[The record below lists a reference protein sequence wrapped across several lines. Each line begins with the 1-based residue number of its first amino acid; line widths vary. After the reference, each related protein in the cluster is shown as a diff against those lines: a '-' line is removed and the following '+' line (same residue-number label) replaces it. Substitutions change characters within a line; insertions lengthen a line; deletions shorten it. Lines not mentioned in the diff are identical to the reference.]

1 MSLRTNQ
8 MEDFLTEI
16 QARLDET
23 LEACRSMAHVDV
35 AQEARQEARQELQ
48 TSAEAVANLQASI
61 KAATKAA
68 GKLESAMN
76 TSVWT
81 FRAFTAAMFIA
92 AASILWTGYNVHEM
106 ANALPVVQDR
116 AEQVIWNQT
125 HPKAQRGLWDVGQF
139 HNDWNY
145 EQSWRSK
152 QAAQQ
157 AAQ

>member
-8 MEDFLTEI
+8 MEDFLQDI

-23 LEACRSMAHVDV
+23 LTACRSMAHVDV
-35 AQEARQEARQELQ
+35 AQEARQAARQELQ
-48 TSAEAVANLQASI
+48 TSAEQVAALEASI
-61 KAATKAA
+61 QSAKKAAQR
-68 GKLESAMN
+68 LESAMN

-139 HNDWNY
+139 HNDYNY
-145 EQSWRSK
+145 ESGWRRDTAK
-152 QAAQQ
+152 QQ